1 QAADAD
7 RGGTRLLGRRVRRA
21 LQDPQVLSRR
31 GGAGP
36 VAGGQAARPRPAV
49 LHRHPRALQRHH
61 GAVELL
67 PREGPRSP
75 RLGAGRLATDL
86 PREARG
92 DADALVLDG
101 GADDGADPR
110 RVRRDLRSE
119 EHTSELQSRF
129 DLVCRLLLPL
139 LLTSPLFPY
148 TTLFRSLVLSNVIT
162 ALSSF
167 FLAKD
172 LDLLVSAPVDWLRIY
187 LAKLGETLM
196 HSSWMVALMTVPIL
210 AAYGVI

>member
-1 QAADAD
+1 TGGGRTGRGTRAAGSAPSTGAAGPGRGSWRGLWVAAVTLREAAVPVARDRAEVAHGPATDPRGALARRQRQAADAD

-21 LQDPQVLSRR
+21 LQDPHVLSRR

-101 GADDGADPR
+101 GADDGPDPR
-110 RVRRDLRSE
+110 R
-119 EHTSELQSRF
+119 
-129 DLVCRLLLPL
+129 
-139 LLTSPLFPY
+139 
-148 TTLFRSLVLSNVIT
+148 
-162 ALSSF
+162 
-167 FLAKD
+167 
-172 LDLLVSAPVDWLRIY
+172 
-187 LAKLGETLM
+187 
-196 HSSWMVALMTVPIL
+196 
-210 AAYGVI
+210 